1 MGGKKRMRM
10 MRRKPVTRLSEWPVG
25 TYLRVYGPGGAD
37 NKAIL
42 RVVGAGR
49 ADCIRDWR
57 GEIIPNEMYKN
68 RSLSLD
74 VHHDGVRYEAI
85 TEEEAALLLLTDQ

>member
-1 MGGKKRMRM
+1 M
-10 MRRKPVTRLSEWPVG
+10 TRLSEWPVG
-25 TYLRVYGPGGAD
+25 TYLRVYGPGEAD
-37 NKAIL
+37 NKAVL
-42 RVVGAGR
+42 RVVGAGM

-68 RSLSLD
+68 RPLSLD
-74 VHHDGVRYEAI
+74 VYDVRYEAI

>member
-1 MGGKKRMRM
+1 M
-10 MRRKPVTRLSEWPVG
+10 TRLSEWPFG

-49 ADCIRDWR
+49 ADCLRDWR
-57 GEIIPNEMYKN
+57 GEIVPNERYKS
-68 RSLSLD
+68 RDLPLD
-74 VHHDGVRYEAI
+74 TTNQVVTYEAL
-85 TEEEAALLLLTDQ
+85 TEAEAALLLLTDQ